1 MSEIISRF
9 TPPALPQ
16 QHPPQPVFLFIRPA
30 SPFNPAVQF
39 EQITLVGV
47 GLLGGSLGLA
57 VKKRGLAGRVV
68 GLVRRPES
76 VTECGNLGVVD
87 EATLD
92 TEAAIKDADLIV
104 HCAPISQMRALTET
118 FLPFMKPGAIVTDV
132 GSVKECVV
140 NDLESLI
147 AEAGGHFVGS
157 HPMAGGEQTGVAH
170 SREDLFD
177 GATVVVTPTP
187 DSAADASEK
196 INAFWRAVGSRVLS
210 LAPAAHDALVARSS
224 HLPHVAA
231 AAVAAAVLQGGQPEE
246 LGAVCGPGFRDTTRI
261 ASGSPAMW
269 RDIVMENRSNVSEC
283 LGEVIDELAAIKAS
297 LEKGDTKAIEQFFQT
312 AKEARD
318 AWAKARRDREK

>member
-1 MSEIISRF
+1 M
-9 TPPALPQ
+9 
-16 QHPPQPVFLFIRPA
+16 
-30 SPFNPAVQF
+30 QF

-92 TEAAIKDADLIV
+92 PKAAIKDADLIV
-104 HCAPISQMRALTET
+104 HCAPISQMRALTEK

-140 NDLESLI
+140 DDLERLI

-170 SREDLFD
+170 SREDLFE

-187 DSAADASEK
+187 DSAAESVAK
-196 INAFWRAVGSRVLS
+196 IDAFWTELRASILKTT
-210 LAPAAHDALVARSS
+210 PAEHDRIVAMCS
-224 HLPHVAA
+224 HMPHVAA
-231 AAVAAAVLQGGQPEE
+231 AAVVAVVLSDSGGLPSIQQ
-246 LGAVCGPGFRDTTRI
+246 ACGSGFRDTTRI
-261 ASGSPAMW
+261 ASGDPVMW
-269 RDIVMENRSNVSEC
+269 RDIVLENRENVS
-283 LGEVIDELAAIKAS
+283 AAIGELIAKLQGIKS
-297 LEKGDTKAIEQFFQT
+297 LLDDADLDPGVVEAMLSE
-312 AKEARD
+312 AKSSRD
-318 AWAKARRDREK
+318 DWLTTRSNPID